1 VLPNVAKGTGVLK
14 EEVPADILD
23 NSLVKCSWC

>member
-1 VLPNVAKGTGVLK
+1 VLK